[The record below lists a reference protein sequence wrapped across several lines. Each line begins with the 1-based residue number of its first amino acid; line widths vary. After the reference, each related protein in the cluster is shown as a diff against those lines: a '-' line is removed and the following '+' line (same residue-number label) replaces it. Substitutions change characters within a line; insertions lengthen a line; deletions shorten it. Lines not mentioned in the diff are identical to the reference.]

1 MKSKVSLTL
10 LILLTLAARNSSF
23 AQYVK
28 KIGGEEKIIISRA
41 EGEKINYAFD
51 SLNNVLFSQNRK
63 IDSLSKLNQSVKD
76 SLKIEISS
84 LFRAKDT
91 LNYQNRV
98 NLDTLNDYK
107 SRYYKNI
114 AVYNQFEK
122 DVKFEQKL
130 HKFNSTLF
138 TLLVIFLYSQI
149 K

>member
-1 MKSKVSLTL
+1 
-10 LILLTLAARNSSF
+10 LTLAARSSSF

-28 KIGGEEKIIISRA
+28 KIGGEEKIVISRT
-41 EGEKINYAFD
+41 EGEKINAAFD
-51 SLNNVLFSQNRK
+51 SLNNLVGSQNRK
-63 IDSLSKLNQSVKD
+63 IDSLLKLNQSVKD
-76 SLKIEISS
+76 SLKLEIST
-84 LFRAKDT
+84 LFRVKDT

-130 HKFNSTLF
+130 HRFNSTLF

>member
-1 MKSKVSLTL
+1 M
-10 LILLTLAARNSSF
+10 TLAARNSSS
-23 AQYVK
+23 AQSVVK
-28 KIGGEEKIIISRA
+28 KIGGEEKIVISRS
-41 EGEKINYAFD
+41 EGEKINAAFD
-51 SLNNVLFSQNRK
+51 SLNNVVGSQNRK
-63 IDSLSKLNQSVKD
+63 IDSLLKTNQSVKD
-76 SLKIEISS
+76 SLKLEISS
-84 LFRAKDT
+84 LFRVKDT

-130 HKFNSTLF
+130 HRFNSVLF

>member
-1 MKSKVSLTL
+1 MTL

-28 KIGGEEKIIISRA
+28 KIGGEEKIVISRT
-41 EGEKINYAFD
+41 EGEKINAAFD
-51 SLNNVLFSQNRK
+51 SLNNLVGSQNRK
-63 IDSLSKLNQSVKD
+63 IDSLLKLNQSVKD
-76 SLKIEISS
+76 SLKLEISS
-84 LFRAKDT
+84 LFRVKDT

-130 HKFNSTLF
+130 HRFNSTLF

>member
-1 MKSKVSLTL
+1 LTL

-41 EGEKINYAFD
+41 EGEKINASFD
-51 SLNNVLFSQNRK
+51 SLNNLVGSQNRK
-63 IDSLSKLNQSVKD
+63 IDSLLKSHESVKD
-76 SLKIEISS
+76 SLKLEISS

>member
-1 MKSKVSLTL
+1 
-10 LILLTLAARNSSF
+10 LTLAARNSSY

-28 KIGGEEKIIISRA
+28 KIGGEEKIIITKS
-41 EGEKINYAFD
+41 EGQRINAAFD
-51 SLNNVLFSQNRK
+51 SLNNILSSQNSK
-63 IDSLSKLNQSVKD
+63 IDSLLKNNQSVKD
-76 SLKIEISS
+76 SLKLEISS
-84 LFRAKDT
+84 LFRVKDT

-130 HKFNSTLF
+130 HRFNSTLF

>member
-1 MKSKVSLTL
+1 
-10 LILLTLAARNSSF
+10 LTLAARNSSY

-28 KIGGEEKIIISRA
+28 KIGGEEKIIITKS
-41 EGEKINYAFD
+41 EGQRINAAFD
-51 SLNNVLFSQNRK
+51 SLNNVVGSQNRK
-63 IDSLSKLNQSVKD
+63 IDSLLKTNQSVKD
-76 SLKIEISS
+76 SLKLEISS
-84 LFRAKDT
+84 LFRVKDT

>member
-1 MKSKVSLTL
+1 
-10 LILLTLAARNSSF
+10 LTLAAKNSSF

-28 KIGGEEKIIISRA
+28 KIGGEEKIIITKS
-41 EGEKINYAFD
+41 EGEKINASFD
-51 SLNNVLFSQNRK
+51 SLNNVVGSQNRK
-63 IDSLSKLNQSVKD
+63 IDSLLKLNQSVKD
-76 SLKIEISS
+76 SLKLEIST
-84 LFRAKDT
+84 LFRVKDT

-98 NLDTLNDYK
+98 NLYTLNDYK

>member
-1 MKSKVSLTL
+1 
-10 LILLTLAARNSSF
+10 LTLAARNSSF

-41 EGEKINYAFD
+41 EGEKINAAFD
-51 SLNNVLFSQNRK
+51 SLNNVVGSQNRK

-76 SLKIEISS
+76 SLKLEISS

-130 HKFNSTLF
+130 HRFNSTLF

>member
-1 MKSKVSLTL
+1 MTL
-10 LILLTLAARNSSF
+10 LILLTLAARSSSF

-28 KIGGEEKIIISRA
+28 KIGGEEKIVISRS
-41 EGEKINYAFD
+41 EGEKINASFD
-51 SLNNVLFSQNRK
+51 SLNNLVGSQNRK
-63 IDSLSKLNQSVKD
+63 IDSLLKLNQSVKD
-76 SLKIEISS
+76 SLKLEIST

-130 HKFNSTLF
+130 HRFNSVLF

>member
-1 MKSKVSLTL
+1 M
-10 LILLTLAARNSSF
+10 TLAVKNSSF

-41 EGEKINYAFD
+41 EGEKINFSFD
-51 SLNNVLFSQNRK
+51 SLNNLVGSQNRK
-63 IDSLSKLNQSVKD
+63 IDSLLKSHEYVKD

-84 LFRAKDT
+84 LFRIKDT
-91 LNYQNRV
+91 LNYKNRV

-130 HKFNSTLF
+130 HRFNSVLF

>member
-1 MKSKVSLTL
+1 MTL
-10 LILLTLAARNSSF
+10 LILLILAVKSSSF

-28 KIGGEEKIIISRA
+28 KINGEEKIIITKS
-41 EGEKINYAFD
+41 EGQRINSAFD
-51 SLNNVLFSQNRK
+51 SLNNLVSYQNSK
-63 IDSLSKLNQSVKD
+63 IDSLLKAHESVKD
-76 SLKIEISS
+76 SLKLEIFS
-84 LFRAKDT
+84 LFRVKDT
-91 LNYQNRV
+91 LNYKNKV

-130 HKFNSTLF
+130 HKFNSVLF

>member
-1 MKSKVSLTL
+1 MIL
-10 LILLTLAARNSSF
+10 LILLTLAARNSSY

-28 KIGGEEKIIISRA
+28 KIGGEEKIIITKS
-41 EGEKINYAFD
+41 EGQRINAAFD
-51 SLNNVLFSQNRK
+51 SLNNVVGSQNRK
-63 IDSLSKLNQSVKD
+63 IDSLLKTNQSVKD
-76 SLKIEISS
+76 SLKLEISS
-84 LFRAKDT
+84 LFRVKDT

>member
-1 MKSKVSLTL
+1 LIL
-10 LILLTLAARNSSF
+10 LILLTLAARNSSY

-28 KIGGEEKIIISRA
+28 KIGGEEKIIITKS
-41 EGEKINYAFD
+41 EGQRINAAFD
-51 SLNNVLFSQNRK
+51 SLNNVVGSQNRK
-63 IDSLSKLNQSVKD
+63 IDSLLKTNQSVKD
-76 SLKIEISS
+76 SLKLEISS
-84 LFRAKDT
+84 LFRVKDT

>member
-1 MKSKVSLTL
+1 LTL
-10 LILLTLAARNSSF
+10 LILLTLAARNSSY

-28 KIGGEEKIIISRA
+28 KIGGEEKIIITKS
-41 EGEKINYAFD
+41 EGQRINAAFD
-51 SLNNVLFSQNRK
+51 SLNNVVGSQNRK

-76 SLKIEISS
+76 SLKLEISS

-130 HKFNSTLF
+130 HRFNSTLF

>member
-1 MKSKVSLTL
+1 MTL
-10 LILLTLAARNSSF
+10 LILLTLAARSSSF

-28 KIGGEEKIIISRA
+28 KIGGEEKIVISRS
-41 EGEKINYAFD
+41 EGEKINASFD
-51 SLNNVLFSQNRK
+51 SLNNLVGSQNRK
-63 IDSLSKLNQSVKD
+63 IDSLLKLNQSVKD
-76 SLKIEISS
+76 SLNLEISS

>member
-1 MKSKVSLTL
+1 MTL
-10 LILLTLAARNSSF
+10 LILLTLAARNSSY

-28 KIGGEEKIIISRA
+28 KIGGEEKIIITKS
-41 EGEKINYAFD
+41 EGQRINAAFD
-51 SLNNVLFSQNRK
+51 SLNNVVGSQNRK

-76 SLKIEISS
+76 SLKLEISS

-130 HKFNSTLF
+130 HRFNSTLF

>member
-1 MKSKVSLTL
+1 MTL
-10 LILLTLAARNSSF
+10 LILLTLAARSSSF

-28 KIGGEEKIIISRA
+28 KIGGEEKIVISRS
-41 EGEKINYAFD
+41 EGEKINASFD
-51 SLNNVLFSQNRK
+51 SLNNLVGSQNRK

-76 SLKIEISS
+76 SLNLEISS

>member
-1 MKSKVSLTL
+1 M
-10 LILLTLAARNSSF
+10 TLAARSSSF

-51 SLNNVLFSQNRK
+51 SLNSVVFSQNRK

-76 SLKIEISS
+76 SLKLEISS

-130 HKFNSTLF
+130 HRFNSTLF

>member
-1 MKSKVSLTL
+1 LTL
-10 LILLTLAARNSSF
+10 LILLILAVKNSSY

-28 KIGGEEKIIISRA
+28 KIGGEEKIIITKS
-41 EGEKINYAFD
+41 EGQRINAAFD
-51 SLNNVLFSQNRK
+51 SLNNLVNYQNSK
-63 IDSLSKLNQSVKD
+63 IDSLLKNHESVKD
-76 SLKIEISS
+76 SLKLEISS
-84 LFRAKDT
+84 LFRVKDT

>member
-1 MKSKVSLTL
+1 
-10 LILLTLAARNSSF
+10 LTLAARSSSF

-28 KIGGEEKIIISRA
+28 KIGGEEKIVISRS
-41 EGEKINYAFD
+41 EGEKINAAFD
-51 SLNNVLFSQNRK
+51 SLNNVVGTQNRK

-76 SLKIEISS
+76 SLNLEISS

-130 HKFNSTLF
+130 HRFNSTLF

>member
-1 MKSKVSLTL
+1 
-10 LILLTLAARNSSF
+10 LTLAARSSSF

-28 KIGGEEKIIISRA
+28 KIGGEEKIVISRS
-41 EGEKINYAFD
+41 EGEKINASFD
-51 SLNNVLFSQNRK
+51 SLNNLVGSQNRK
-63 IDSLSKLNQSVKD
+63 IDSLLKLNQSVKD
-76 SLKIEISS
+76 SLKLEIST

-130 HKFNSTLF
+130 HRFNSVLF

>member
-1 MKSKVSLTL
+1 
-10 LILLTLAARNSSF
+10 LTLAARSFSF

-51 SLNNVLFSQNRK
+51 SLNSVVFSQNRK

-76 SLKIEISS
+76 SLKLEISS

-130 HKFNSTLF
+130 HRFNSTLF

>member
-1 MKSKVSLTL
+1 MKLKVSLIL
-10 LILLTLAARNSSF
+10 LIILTLAARNSSF

-41 EGEKINYAFD
+41 EGEKINFSFD
-51 SLNNVLFSQNRK
+51 SLNNLVGSQNRK
-63 IDSLSKLNQSVKD
+63 IDSLLKSHEYVKD

-84 LFRAKDT
+84 LFRIKDT
-91 LNYQNRV
+91 LNYKNRV

-130 HKFNSTLF
+130 HRFNSVLF

>member
-1 MKSKVSLTL
+1 MTL
-10 LILLTLAARNSSF
+10 LILLTLAARSSSF

-28 KIGGEEKIIISRA
+28 KIGGEEKIVISRS
-41 EGEKINYAFD
+41 EGEKINASFD
-51 SLNNVLFSQNRK
+51 SLNNLVGSQNRK
-63 IDSLSKLNQSVKD
+63 IDSLLKLNQSVKD
-76 SLKIEISS
+76 SLKLEISS

-122 DVKFEQKL
+122 DEKFEQKL
-130 HKFNSTLF
+130 HRFNSTLF

>member
-1 MKSKVSLTL
+1 MTL
-10 LILLTLAARNSSF
+10 LILLTLAARSSSF

-28 KIGGEEKIIISRA
+28 KIGGEEKIVISRS
-41 EGEKINYAFD
+41 EGEKINAAFD
-51 SLNNVLFSQNRK
+51 SLNNLVGSQNRK

-76 SLKIEISS
+76 SLNLEISS

-130 HKFNSTLF
+130 HRFNSTLF

>member
-1 MKSKVSLTL
+1 MKLKVSLIL
-10 LILLTLAARNSSF
+10 LTLLTLAARNSSF

-63 IDSLSKLNQSVKD
+63 IDSLLKSHESVKD
-76 SLKIEISS
+76 SLKLEISS
-84 LFRAKDT
+84 LFRIKDT

-114 AVYNQFEK
+114 AIYNQFEK

>member
-1 MKSKVSLTL
+1 LTL

-28 KIGGEEKIIISRA
+28 KIGGEEKIVISRS
-41 EGEKINYAFD
+41 EGEKINASFD
-51 SLNNVLFSQNRK
+51 SLNNLVGSQNRK
-63 IDSLSKLNQSVKD
+63 IDSLLKLNQSVKD
-76 SLKIEISS
+76 SLKLEIST
-84 LFRAKDT
+84 LFRVKDT